1 MRRFMAQPPLER
13 RVIHLEMIM
22 ATESREAYA
31 DMMRYF
37 WEEKG
42 DIERYSSFSRE
53 RTAAEFPEVLK
64 AWDDYNTSR
73 KVLSAVLRG
82 LDV

>member
-1 MRRFMAQPPLER
+1 MAQPPLER
-13 RVIHLEMIM
+13 KVIHPEKTM
-22 ATESREAYA
+22 ATEESREAYA

-42 DIERYSSFSRE
+42 DIERYASFSRE
-53 RTAAEFPEVLK
+53 RTATEFPEVLK
-64 AWDDYNTSR
+64 AWDDYNTAR

>member
-1 MRRFMAQPPLER
+1 VVVYLNE
-13 RVIHLEMIM
+13 IEMEMEKNM
-22 ATESREAYA
+22 ATESREVYA

-42 DIERYSSFSRE
+42 SIERYASFSRE
-53 RTAAEFPEVLK
+53 RTATEFPEVLR

-73 KVLSAVLRG
+73 RVLTAVLRG